1 MTPTGK
7 LIKVK
12 NLMTRVASEE
22 ISLASAAVIEISRA
36 GGVNSRMNKVHFSRV
51 YTSDID
57 NVAKIRL
64 EVIICSYEQNMY
76 ITSSKE
82 QKRIF

>member
-36 GGVNSRMNKVHFSRV
+36 GGVNNTDVTKWIKYISVSAPV
-51 YTSDID
+51 VD
-57 NVAKIRL
+57 NVAFNTPWSGHM
-64 EVIICSYEQNMY
+64 IIWAKHG
-76 ITSSKE
+76 I
-82 QKRIF
+82 